1 MIITKNCSLQAK
13 CEIKN
18 QDLAILACPLLPG
31 VVELAVGVVG
41 VVAGMAG
48 GVVGNRWG
56 KLALIGEVPTRMGH
70 MLLRWITYS

>member
-31 VVELAVGVVG
+31 VGVVG

-56 KLALIGEVPTRMGH
+56 KLALIGEVPTRMEH
-70 MLLRWITYS
+70 LL